1 MRAMIRSVL
10 LVFCILSAVWAYQV
24 NYEARS
30 IKREIKDLEFEIKTV
45 LNRIDLLEAEWAFL
59 NRPKRLAVLVDT
71 NFDALQ
77 LVPITKNH
85 FRDSETFNFNFIQ
98 NQEKKDGD

>member
-1 MRAMIRSVL
+1 MRLMIRSVL

-24 NYEARS
+24 NHDARS
-30 IKREIKDLEFEIKTV
+30 IKREIKDLEVEIKTV

-59 NRPKRLAVLVDT
+59 NRPKRLAVLVDK

-85 FRDSETFNFNFIQ
+85 FQDSATFNFNLIQ
-98 NQEKKDGD
+98 NQEKNDGY

>member
-1 MRAMIRSVL
+1 MRVVIRSIL

-30 IKREIKDLEFEIKTV
+30 VKREIENLELETKTV

-59 NRPKRLAVLVDT
+59 NRPKRLALLVDK
-71 NFDALQ
+71 NFEALQ

-85 FRDSETFNFNFIQ
+85 FHDSTTFNFNLIQ
-98 NQEKKDGD
+98 NQEKIDGD